1 MEGTDESSRTNAM
14 NLREPEREPTDVA
27 LEENSEQS
35 NGWEGATEAQGPD
48 FTLFTELPTEI
59 RVQIWSLSLTPRIVR
74 WIRNNEENVFNAPSK
89 SLPLFETCRESRDSA
104 ILYGSYK
111 RLSAASGKIWFS
123 PIIDHLFFDPG
134 WIDLVDGPHVTRQV
148 DPLNSLLPELES
160 VRNIMVHPNYTDE
173 RKKPTALFEKF
184 NMLETVLVAADE
196 RSIGIQSKFMLG
208 TVYDIKLYYDAMV
221 KKRKPDVRV
230 PYIAV
235 GCLGWVGNER
245 RTMHHG
251 DGDNRRLVAVCDNH
265 AQMTMHLNSVREEEW
280 RFIQERRSQ
289 PRLALNLHWRHNPEA
304 TCQLSSTGPK
314 NRPTSPGLPSYSD
327 AVSSQEETV
336 SEVAAPTAHLNTQN
350 SKWYRLNRWCQKLLH
365 R

>member
-1 MEGTDESSRTNAM
+1 MEVIDIPLQPDVM
-14 NLREPEREPTDVA
+14 DLREMEEEVHDMTAEDSENPNDRKEATDAKEPI
-27 LEENSEQS
+27 
-35 NGWEGATEAQGPD
+35 

-59 RVQIWSLSLTPRIVR
+59 RIQIWRLSLAPRIVR
-74 WIRNNEENVFNAPSK
+74 WIRNNDENVFSAPSK
-89 SLPLFETCRESRDSA
+89 PLPLFETCHESRDSA

-123 PIIDHLFFDPG
+123 PIIDYLFFDPG
-134 WIDLVDGPHVTRQV
+134 WVDLVDITHVIRQV
-148 DPLNSLLPELES
+148 DPLDSLLPELQG

-184 NMLETVLVAADE
+184 AMLETVLVGADE

-208 TVYDIKLYYDAMV
+208 TVYDIKLYYVAMV
-221 KKRKPDVRV
+221 KKRKPDVIV

-251 DGDNRRLVAVCDNH
+251 DGDNRQLVAVCDNH
-265 AQMTMHLNSVREEEW
+265 AQMMTHLNSVREEEW

-289 PRLALNLHWRHNPEA
+289 PRLALNLHWRHSPKV
-304 TCQLSSTGPK
+304 TCQSLSISAENRST
-314 NRPTSPGLPSYSD
+314 TTGLPSYSD
-327 AVSSQEETV
+327 AVSSQEQPS
-336 SEVAAPTAHLNTQN
+336 SEVEAPTIHQNTSSN
-350 SKWYRLNRWCQKLLH
+350 IWYRLKRWCQKVLQH
-365 R
+365 